1 MVKRPTLQVLP
12 VNKFANVQH
21 GKYSGDGIHGLEQ
34 PHLRQNGVG
43 HPRGLPKKWE
53 EHQRF
58 LIFLQ
63 EFRLEEMPTPLYAM
77 EV

>member
-43 HPRGLPKKWE
+43 HPHGGLPKKWE

-63 EFRLEEMPTPLYAM
+63 EFR
-77 EV
+77 